1 MAAKGTHVECATLRT
16 RHTVSRHT
24 TLVANRVGRQHRSTA
39 KRAMVDEFLPAIR
52 TELSFLVDLGTT
64 MAAFARRRSARPRLC
79 PPCLLLLGFSLD
91 LLITHGD

>member
-52 TELSFLVDLGTT
+52 TELGVLVDLCTT
-64 MAAFARRRSARPRLC
+64 MPALARMRDTRSRLR
-79 PPCLLLLGFSLD
+79 LLRFLLLGFRLD